1 MGLGG
6 ISFWQLAIVL
16 VIVILI
22 FGTKKLRNMGGDL
35 GSAVKNFKTSMKD
48 GDEEQS
54 AKNTES
60 LSADTQAGADNSKA
74 DSQRSK
80 Q

>member
-35 GSAVKNFKTSMKD
+35 GSAVKNFKSSMKD

-54 AKNTES
+54 TKNTEE
-60 LSADTQAGADNSKA
+60 LSADQQSGTDTSKA